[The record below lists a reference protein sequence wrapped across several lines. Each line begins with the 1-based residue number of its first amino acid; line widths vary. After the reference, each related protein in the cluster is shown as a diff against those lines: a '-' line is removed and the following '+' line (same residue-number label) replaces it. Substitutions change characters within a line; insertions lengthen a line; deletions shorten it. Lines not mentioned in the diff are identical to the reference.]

1 MKFKRVI
8 KPVITG
14 AVYDIEEFAN
24 KAGEKYVYYDRIQK
38 ARQDTEIYP
47 TLEKYG
53 CLDPIMVNKE
63 KLYMD
68 LRGWKTD
75 ARSLTE
81 MTMKADE
88 MWNQLPHDIK
98 AKFENNRDLFMRDGE
113 KWLKSE
119 IEKNKPA
126 EMPNSGT
133 TAPKTTEVKTNE

>member
-1 MKFKRVI
+1 MNFKKSELRER
-8 KPVITG
+8 KQQYFDKDTITITMSG
-14 AVYDIEEFAN
+14 KTYNMYDS
-24 KAGEKYVYYDRIQK
+24 IQE
-38 ARQDTEIYP
+38 AREDTEIYP

-63 KLYMD
+63 QMYLD

-88 MWNQLPHDIK
+88 MWNKLPHDIK
-98 AKFENNRDLFMRDGE
+98 AKFENNRDIFMRDGE

-119 IEKNKPA
+119 IEKEKPA
-126 EMPNSGT
+126 EVATPAPAETTGGT
-133 TAPKTTEVKTNE
+133 TNE

>member
-1 MKFKRVI
+1 MQMKFKRI
-8 KPVITG
+8 AKPVMAG
-14 AVYDIEEFAN
+14 QDYNIEEATE
-24 KAGEKYVYYDRIQK
+24 KAGEKYVYYDRIQE

-53 CLDPIMVNKE
+53 CLDPMIVNKE
-63 KLYMD
+63 QMYLD

-88 MWNQLPHDIK
+88 MWNKLPHDIK

-113 KWLKSE
+113 QWLKSE

-126 EMPNSGT
+126 EVETPT
-133 TAPKTTEVKTNE
+133 PATETGVNTNE

>member
-14 AVYDIEEFAN
+14 AVYNIEEFTN
-24 KAGEKYVYYDRIQK
+24 KAGEKFVYYDRIQK

-63 KLYMD
+63 QMYLD

-81 MTMKADE
+81 MTIKADE
-88 MWNQLPHDIK
+88 MWNKLPHDIK
-98 AKFENNRDLFMRDGE
+98 AKFENNRDIFMRDGE

-126 EMPNSGT
+126 EMPNSDT
-133 TAPKTTEVKTNE
+133 TALTTTEIKTNE

>member
-8 KPVITG
+8 KNDNPGQVF
-14 AVYDIEEFAN
+14 DLEESVE
-24 KAGEKYVYYDRIQK
+24 KAGQKYVYYDRIQE

-53 CLDPIMVNKE
+53 CLDPIIVNKE
-63 KLYMD
+63 QLYLD

-75 ARSLTE
+75 ARSLKE

-98 AKFENNRDLFMRDGE
+98 AKFENNRDIFMRDGE
-113 KWLKSE
+113 KWLKEE
-119 IEKNKPA
+119 IEKSKPA
-126 EMPNSGT
+126 ETP
-133 TAPKTTEVKTNE
+133 APAETTTEPKGE